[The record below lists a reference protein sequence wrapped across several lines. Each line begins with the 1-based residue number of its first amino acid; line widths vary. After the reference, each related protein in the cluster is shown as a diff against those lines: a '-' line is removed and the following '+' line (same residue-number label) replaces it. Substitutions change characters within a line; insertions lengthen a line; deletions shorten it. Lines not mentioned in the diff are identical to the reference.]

1 MTAYEM
7 LDELSVFGIVCICSE
22 KKDAD
27 GNLVVR
33 VEDHEG
39 YGSGTLMFDKDGN
52 CISKPM

>member
-1 MTAYEM
+1 MSAYEM
-7 LDELSVFGIVCICSE
+7 LDELCVLGICCICSE

-39 YGSGTLMFDKDGN
+39 YGSGTLVFDKDGN